1 LLKIRT
7 LKGVQNTWVYFGLTG
22 NQETCAGYLNGVNIG
37 TDSGLSSYSDRNK
50 AIGRDRS
57 DNGSNAGTGLNGSI
71 DDVRIYHRALS
82 AEEVQALYNLGH

>member
-1 LLKIRT
+1 MLKIRT

-37 TDSGLSSYSDRNK
+37 TGSGLSSYSDRNE

-71 DDVRIYHRALS
+71 DDVRVYHRTLS
-82 AEEVQALYNLGH
+82 AAEVQALYNMGQ